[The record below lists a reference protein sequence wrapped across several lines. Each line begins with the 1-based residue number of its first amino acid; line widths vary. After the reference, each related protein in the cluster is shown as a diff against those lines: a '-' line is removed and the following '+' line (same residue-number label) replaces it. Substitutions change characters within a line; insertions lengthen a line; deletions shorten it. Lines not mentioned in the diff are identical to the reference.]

1 MNSNFEDNVRKKF
14 ENFSDSPSAGAFEN
28 ILRKNMLLR
37 RHRMIRNYSIAGLLS
52 LGILTAIYFMAT
64 DNNEPQLTKAPE
76 LHIDDLK
83 VQEYS
88 PISENEKQVQVIEQS
103 SDRAKVNNLENT
115 SIESIKNHPKGGSN
129 KSNTKNQLANDN
141 TSKVKNT
148 DHYKDLYN
156 QILRQNENSDV
167 NNAKI
172 WTKLSDQPTEVPHKN
187 IEVINDGDDQI
198 VVWKKDKNTGAEA
211 KNNVS
216 EENNAQLAKD
226 SPVLAKNE
234 SSQKGE
240 EGLED
245 DDEMEDSWNFEST
258 NFDPETQTKTKNKYE
273 RLTLEASY
281 GYGKAA
287 RRLMGPNRSLIENR
301 NNSEI
306 SGYSDLTRFGVNF
319 LLTEKWEINAG
330 IIFGTR
336 RGITKADFSVPYLR
350 EVIEEKTADYEI
362 PGQGIVTVRWNDTS
376 YVEDINENIFRE
388 KTFQR
393 TLRIPL
399 SISHTYY
406 WDKYAAYFRGG
417 VSIDVWTEEDQTWVV
432 GERAIR
438 RTPDLPLKTERYI
451 RYQFGIGGGYRLDK
465 NWLIYVM
472 PMLDIGSNRIMD
484 ETLGIKQFD
493 YGFFTTFGVRYNF

>member
-1 MNSNFEDNVRKKF
+1 MNSNFEDNLRKKF

-28 ILRKNMLLR
+28 ILRKNTLIR

-64 DNNEPQLTKAPE
+64 DHNEPQLTTVPE

-83 VQEYS
+83 IQDQS
-88 PISENEKQVQVIEQS
+88 PISENEKQVQVTEHE
-103 SDRAKVNNLENT
+103 SDQANVKPKENT
-115 SIESIKNHPKGGSN
+115 PSESIINLPKGVSN
-129 KSNTKNQLANDN
+129 KSNTLDQLANRN
-141 TSKVKNT
+141 IPKVKNT

-156 QILRQNENSDV
+156 QILSQNENSDV

-172 WTKLSDQPTEVPHKN
+172 WTKLSDQPTEVPHRN

-198 VVWKKDKNTGAEA
+198 LVWKKDKNTSAEV

-216 EENNAQLAKD
+216 AENNAQLVKD

-234 SSQKGE
+234 LSEKGAE
-240 EGLED
+240 DVDDEGKLED
-245 DDEMEDSWNFEST
+245 SMNYKSA
-258 NFDPETQTKTKNKYE
+258 NFDPETQTKSKNKYE

-350 EVIEEKTADYEI
+350 EVIEEKSADYEI
-362 PGQGIVTVRWNDTS
+362 PGQGIITVKWNDTS
-376 YVEDINENIFRE
+376 YVEDVNENIFRE

-432 GERAIR
+432 GERAVR
-438 RTPDLPLKTERYI
+438 STPDLPLKTERYI
-451 RYQFGIGGGYRLDK
+451 RYQLGVGGGYRLDK